1 MKNVPPRSSFRFV
14 GGFCAL
20 SAIALFLTG
29 CGQPS
34 VPEVTVFPAPGD
46 LSEVEGL
53 EESAL
58 FDVSV
63 NGEDTFVYRG
73 FQKEFNKYGF
83 AKKGGHYV
91 NFSFA
96 NTAVTVDVTTSK
108 PFSSFSVKP
117 TQALVERVSDTQLR
131 FTLQDPSKFLVTAE
145 FEESGENWLVVAA
158 DGPEQEVPSKDD
170 PSVLYLEAGVHKFGR
185 SWDPFV
191 DGIKTV
197 YMEPGTVVEAT
208 LKVVGKEGLT
218 IKGRGLFA
226 QGFRPHAKVEDPL
239 QTEWLGDC
247 MGAYFRECKDL
258 RFEGY
263 AVINCPSYQ
272 LEVADCDRVSV
283 ENLKLLGFG
292 WNNNDG
298 MHLYSRDVTVENSF
312 IAGNDDRICVT
323 GLFDSEDREIK
334 TVADQ
339 KARIKGC
346 DVGNLVIRNN
356 VFWGQRNGGDIMLT
370 WNGSH
375 TCEDVL
381 IEGCKSIGF
390 TNKGFLSAMHG
401 GSVVIKDVTVR
412 DIEIYHH
419 RLTSVLVRDAKTW
432 GDGGGAIDGLTLENI
447 QIHAEPKE
455 VSLLLTGW
463 SEESPIRNVTLRNIT
478 ANGQKITSFDQTSIE
493 TNEFVKNVVWE

>member
-1 MKNVPPRSSFRFV
+1 MKMLPPSFRNVNAAILSILISIVAV
-14 GGFCAL
+14 GCSSSPEPL
-20 SAIALFLTG
+20 LEIA
-29 CGQPS
+29 
-34 VPEVTVFPAPGD
+34 PAPGD
-46 LSEVEGL
+46 LTSVEGL
-53 EESAL
+53 EESSL

-63 NGEDTFVYRG
+63 NGRDTFVYRG
-73 FQKEFNKYGF
+73 FQKDFNKYDFG
-83 AKKGGHYV
+83 KKGGHYV
-91 NFSFA
+91 NFAFA
-96 NTAVTVDVTTSK
+96 NTAVTIDVKTSR
-108 PFSSFSVKP
+108 PFESYSVKP
-117 TQALVERVSDTQLR
+117 TQAKVELVSDTELR
-131 FTLQDPSKFLVTAE
+131 VTLDDPSKFLVTAE
-145 FEESGENWLVVAA
+145 FEDGGENWLVIAA
-158 DGPEQEVPSKDD
+158 DGPEVDAPKKGDEG
-170 PSVLYLEAGVHKFGR
+170 VLYLEAGIHDFGR
-185 SWDPFV
+185 SWDPFI
-191 DGIKTV
+191 DGIDTV
-197 YMEPGTVVEAT
+197 YMELGAVVEAT

-258 RFEGY
+258 TFEGF

-272 LEVADCDRVSV
+272 LEVADCDNVSIQ
-283 ENLKLLGFG
+283 NIKALGFG

-298 MHLYSRDVTVENSF
+298 LHLYSRNVTVENSF

-323 GLFDSEDREIK
+323 GLFDSEDRVIK

-339 KARIKGC
+339 KPRIKGC
-346 DVGNLVIRNN
+346 DVGNLTIRDN

-375 TCEDVL
+375 TCENVL
-381 IEGCKSIGF
+381 IENCKSIGF

-401 GSVVIKDVTVR
+401 GSVVIKNVMIR

-447 QIHAEPKE
+447 SIHAEPKD
-455 VSLLLTGW
+455 VSLKLTGW
-463 SEESPIRNVTLRNIT
+463 SDESPIKNVTLRNIT

-493 TNEFVKNVVWE
+493 TNEFLKDVVWE